1 MADEV
6 SRPAQPPPAPGL
18 ELPKAEAGV
27 AFKAE
32 MVATN
37 LLLGYWMHALALVV
51 VGLVAVLLWGQWR
64 NHHESEQR
72 RISAEISEIERNLP
86 TPLPMLQEDVSSGKV
101 PRTDL
106 MAPAD
111 AMAKVAEGASGT
123 GAVEGWLKAA
133 ELYRLAGNVERQR
146 AALEAAVAVGDGNV
160 LGYAAE
166 AGLANLDLEQGKAAE
181 AVDRFTRMRD
191 GYEGILA
198 QNAALDLGLSLQHLG
213 RTDEAAR
220 VYEAF
225 LTKWPDSPH
234 AEEVRK
240 RQGALGVAAAAP
252 APAAPEAPAEG
263 PVAPTEPA
271 APAAPGAGG

>member
-1 MADEV
+1 MADET
-6 SRPAQPPPAPGL
+6 SRPPQDALGGGL

-32 MVATN
+32 MAATN
-37 LLLGYWMHALALVV
+37 LLLGYWMHALVLVV
-51 VGLVAVLLWGQWR
+51 VGLVAVLLWGTWSS
-64 NHHESEQR
+64 HVLSEQR
-72 RISAEISEIERNLP
+72 RISAEISEVERVL
-86 TPLPMLQEDVSSGKV
+86 TAPLPLLQEEVSAGRV
-101 PRTDL
+101 QRTDL

-111 AMAKVAEGASGT
+111 AMANVAGAASGA

-146 AALEAAVAVGDGNV
+146 ATLESAVAAADKDV

-166 AGLANLDLEQGKAAE
+166 AGLANLDLEQGKSAE

-191 GYEGILA
+191 EYPGILG

-225 LTKWPDSPH
+225 LVKWPDSPH
-234 AEEVRK
+234 ADDVRK
-240 RQGALGVAAAAP
+240 RQGTLGVAAAP
-252 APAAPEAPAEG
+252 APAAPAPPAPDG
-263 PVAPTEPA
+263 PL
-271 APAAPGAGG
+271 APGAGG